1 MTKGERDF
9 NNFLLTPLDMPMEGK
24 YSMPVING
32 MVMKNFKAPENFVEF
47 HSATKVPIEKR
58 KDTVVHFFTPDFLF
72 ERVWYHP
79 NKNLEFLRQFK
90 AVCSPNFSQYTDM
103 PVAMQI
109 WNSYRSKWLS
119 AWWQMNG
126 LRVIPT
132 VNFSDADS
140 FEYTFDGL
148 PHQSLVIISS
158 LGAEKEVAAR
168 ENFFNGYHKMLEVLE
183 PKQILFYGNKPHWLE
198 GKDENVLFIAPAYK
212 ERFGKLKEN

>member
-1 MTKGERDF
+1 M
-9 NNFLLTPLDMPMEGK
+9 
-24 YSMPVING
+24 
-32 MVMKNFKAPENFVEF
+32 
-47 HSATKVPIEKR
+47 EKR

-126 LRVIPT
+126 LHVIPT

-198 GKDENVLFIAPAYK
+198 GKDANVLFIAPAYK

>member
-1 MTKGERDF
+1 
-9 NNFLLTPLDMPMEGK
+9 
-24 YSMPVING
+24 
-32 MVMKNFKAPENFVEF
+32 
-47 HSATKVPIEKR
+47 
-58 KDTVVHFFTPDFLF
+58 
-72 ERVWYHP
+72 
-79 NKNLEFLRQFK
+79 
-90 AVCSPNFSQYTDM
+90 M